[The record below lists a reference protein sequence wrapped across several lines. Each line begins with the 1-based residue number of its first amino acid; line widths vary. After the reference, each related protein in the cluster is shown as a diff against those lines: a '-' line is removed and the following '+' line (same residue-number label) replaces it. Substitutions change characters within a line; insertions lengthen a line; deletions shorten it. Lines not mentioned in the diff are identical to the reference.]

1 MKSFL
6 KQINSYPLWTLGIP
20 YLCVLFAPLVYL
32 YIRDGAGSAVFQVH
46 DQLDETILNY
56 YFSAK
61 YFGNDTF
68 EQVMCGLQKA
78 GLKPFGYFF
87 LPLYAIFDI
96 YTAFLIQYFIVII
109 TAFFGMYFAIK
120 EITKGSLPALI
131 AGALFSLIPFT
142 PIYGNVSA
150 GTGLIVYVVFRVREK
165 KGAALIVPGLL
176 TVFYALTTSF
186 ALSGW
191 AAITV
196 LFVYLAVRLVR
207 NRKLLVQELYIFVIL
222 TCTYVLSNFDL
233 FSEVF
238 GADSYVSHR
247 TEFNLGTSDGKFGV
261 LFKNAFFSNTYF
273 TEAPTY
279 HLWIYVPVVIA
290 IVLLIIKE
298 SVRKRLGKAFLV
310 VSAMILSLTA
320 LNAFFSTG
328 FAYRLQHSFEGILS
342 SFNFTRFYYFV
353 PGLWYILAGIS
364 LAVIIESFD
373 ILGCLIGGI
382 ISAAV
387 FFILIK
393 NPDGTFYQDVNQ
405 INNGSAVTGYVTM
418 RSLYDE
424 KLYSEIDETIG
435 LDKSSY
441 RIAHIG
447 ISPVGSLVNG
457 FYTIDG
463 YSNNYPLSYKHEF
476 REIIAGEL
484 KLNEFNRTYFDAWGS
499 RCYIFYHDYGINYM
513 YKKGDAES
521 ITDMHLD
528 FDALRE
534 MNVKFLFTA
543 GEITDCE
550 QYGLESLG
558 YFETDES
565 YFGIYVYEIGE

>member
-1 MKSFL
+1 MKSLL
-6 KQINSYPLWTLGIP
+6 KKINSYPLWILGIP

-61 YFGNDTF
+61 YFGCDTF
-68 EQVMCGLQKA
+68 EQVMCGLPKA

-87 LPLYAIFDI
+87 LSLYVIFDI

-120 EITKGSLPALI
+120 EITKGSLSALI
-131 AGALFSLIPFT
+131 GGALFALIPFT

-150 GTGLIVYVVFRVREK
+150 GTGLIVYVVLKVRDK
-165 KGAALIVPGLL
+165 KGSALIVPELL

-196 LFVYLAVRLVR
+196 LFVYVITCLIR
-207 NRKLLVQELYIFVIL
+207 NRKMPVQELYIFAIL
-222 TCTYVLSNFDL
+222 ICTYVLSNLDL
-233 FSEVF
+233 FAEVF

-247 TEFNLGTSDGKFGV
+247 TEFNLGTSDGKFWE
-261 LFKNAFFSNTYF
+261 LFKNALFSDTYF
-273 TEAPTY
+273 KEALTY
-279 HLWIYVPVVIA
+279 HRWIYIPVLIA
-290 IVLLIIKE
+290 AILLIIKKP
-298 SVRKRLGKAFLV
+298 VRERFGKAFLV
-310 VSAMILSLTA
+310 VFAMILSLTA

-373 ILGCLIGGI
+373 ILGYLISGI
-382 ISAAV
+382 ISIAA

-393 NPDGTFYQDVNQ
+393 NPDGTFYQNINQ

-418 RSLYDE
+418 RNLYDE
-424 KLYSEIDETIG
+424 ELYSEIDEAIG
-435 LDKSSY
+435 LDNSTY

-463 YSNNYPLSYKHEF
+463 YSNNYPLSYKLEF

-513 YKKGDAES
+513 YKKGDAEP
-521 ITDMHLD
+521 ITDLHLD
-528 FDALRE
+528 FDALGK

-565 YFGIYVYEIGE
+565 YFGIYVYKIEE